1 MEFGSQRRG
10 SAQTWHLVSGPRR
23 RACGGSNL
31 STPQMLVSGANLP
44 MSRILNE
51 ARWPVILAPGRRRQ
65 SMTPKP
71 LPTITRGMT
80 AGTLQAL
87 CARDGPWTISEHK
100 SVGNHAPIVDLTRTV
115 LAYCPENQSPQEP
128 GIDLGVELDPTQGGL
143 THRLT
148 SGGVKAK
155 GAAEK
160 KPLPEITPDMTAAQL
175 QEKCMPDQWTLRWHT
190 PSGQHRVIS
199 DWSIVV
205 RRYCAHNPSPQEPGI
220 DLGVELDSQPES
232 GRRHRPR
239 KKKATK
245 KARKEA
251 TKKRRSKPPARRP
264 RGR

>member
-1 MEFGSQRRG
+1 
-10 SAQTWHLVSGPRR
+10 
-23 RACGGSNL
+23 
-31 STPQMLVSGANLP
+31 
-44 MSRILNE
+44 
-51 ARWPVILAPGRRRQ
+51 
-65 SMTPKP
+65 
-71 LPTITRGMT
+71 
-80 AGTLQAL
+80 
-87 CARDGPWTISEHK
+87 
-100 SVGNHAPIVDLTRTV
+100 
-115 LAYCPENQSPQEP
+115 
-128 GIDLGVELDPTQGGL
+128 LGVELDPTQGGL

-160 KPLPEITPDMTAAQL
+160 KPLPEITPDMTAAELQEKCLPYQWTLREHDRVTQKHEVIEDWSLVVLRYCIHNQGDQYPGIDLGVELDGSHKSGRQHRAASDGEEAKKPLPTITPNMTAAQL